1 MAVLVE
7 VEMVEEELFQL
18 LLQYKLEVQPEALQ
32 TLEEEGVLDLHL
44 EVLVEHIQRQHPVL
58 GMDKMEVLAL

>member
-1 MAVLVE
+1 MAGLVE

-18 LLQYKLEVQPEALQ
+18 LLQQQLEVQPEELQ
-32 TLEEEGVLDLHL
+32 TLEEEGVLDLHRV
-44 EVLVEHIQRQHPVL
+44 EKEHIQRQHPVL